1 MQRASGRLRAGEH
14 VLFVDRR
21 QRQYL
26 RQLVP
31 GQRLHIRAGYF
42 WAHHLIGLREGHT
55 VYDSSGEP
63 FVLVRPTFAQFVPHL
78 PRQAQPIYPKDIGP
92 ILLWGDFYPGARVV
106 EVGVGPGALT
116 IALLQ
121 AIGPHGRL
129 VSYEVRQD
137 FAQRAR
143 QNVAMFLGNV
153 PHWELK
159 EADVFHSIDER
170 DVDRMVIDLPE
181 PWRLLETAAQVLRP
195 GGVLLSYLPTV
206 LQVKE
211 LVDSLRSTACFGL
224 VEVFETLQRFWHVEP
239 RSMRPEHR
247 MVAHTG
253 FITIARRLALVPGE
267 PRNFN
272 APEQPTASDPV
283 R

>member
-1 MQRASGRLRAGEH
+1 MERPSGRLRAGEH
-14 VLFVDRR
+14 VLFIDRK

-31 GQRLHIRAGYF
+31 GKRLHIRGGFF
-42 WAHHLIGLREGHT
+42 WSDHLIGLHEGHT
-55 VYDSSGEP
+55 VYNSAAEA
-63 FVLVRPTFAQFVPHL
+63 FVLVRPTFAQFVPNL
-78 PRQAQPIYPKDIGP
+78 PRRAQPIYPKDIGP

-129 VSYEVRQD
+129 VSYEVRED
-137 FAQRAR
+137 FAERAR
-143 QNVAMFLGNV
+143 HNVALFLGSA

-159 EADVFHSIDER
+159 LADAFQGIEER
-170 DVDRMVIDLPE
+170 GVDRIVVDLPE
-181 PWRLLETAAQVLRP
+181 PWRLLETAAIALRP
-195 GGVLLSYLPTV
+195 GGVLVSYLPTV
-206 LQVKE
+206 LQVKD
-211 LVDSLRSTACFGL
+211 LVDALQASSAFGL
-224 VEVFETLQRFWHVEP
+224 VEVFEVLQRFWHVEA

-253 FITIARRLALVPGE
+253 FVVVARRLAELPG
-267 PRNFN
+267 
-272 APEQPTASDPV
+272 A
-283 R
+283 